1 MKDGDVVKVT
11 CRYLC
16 IFGGQKQCA
25 EYDPGTISTTTARK
39 THRDYPGDHFHDI
52 NVLPVKTASPS
63 LRCFSP
69 ASRSNAGPAA
79 FAIRVDHLM
88 FRNFTYQNPF
98 FEYYGIDSR
107 SGAPALSV
115 DGVYPISVPPGAPVH
130 IKPSSLPP
138 PPADRALY
146 VRFGRHT
153 TVMGI
158 YDASLQTPKM
168 KKEVRTLFH
177 NYTGRT
183 IVTE

>member
-25 EYDPGTISTTTARK
+25 EYDPGTIGTTTARK

-130 IKPSSLPP
+130 VKPSSLPP

-168 KKEVRTLFH
+168 KKEVRTCSATVQGAPL
-177 NYTGRT
+177 
-183 IVTE
+183 